1 MRFYHHRIIAVF
13 LVTCLFLLQG
23 TSPATAQTQSKS
35 YYFEEDEVVFEFDV
49 RLYQQAEA
57 DGTLKKLEFADFDIN
72 QIVVSGDFNKWSKKA
87 WKMKKVGPYTFQ
99 LRKKIKDFN
108 DDFTWQFK
116 FLINGHYWADPAN
129 LRVDEK
135 IISDDIWEGV
145 YNLDVYDV
153 KPVEH
158 GNASFFLEGFP
169 NAKQVI
175 LAGEFNGWNEHVLKM
190 KKVDNGWR
198 LDLELPVGRYE
209 YKFIADGE
217 WLHDPANPETVRNM
231 HGTLNSVLRLMKPVV
246 FELSGYLDAKKV
258 ILAGTFNHWN
268 ETDTRME
275 RTESGWKYTLNLA
288 AGKHFYKFIV
298 DGKWMTD
305 PANPLNE
312 YDPYGNLNSILLV
325 Q

>member
-1 MRFYHHRIIAVF
+1 MRIHNQPY
-13 LVTCLFLLQG
+13 LTFLLLPCLLLLAG
-23 TSPATAQTQSKS
+23 AKPLSAQTESKS
-35 YYFEEDEVVFEFDV
+35 YYFEEDEVVFEFDS
-49 RLYQQAEA
+49 RLYQKAA
-57 DGTLKKLEFADFDIN
+57 LDGTLQKLEFADFDIN
-72 QIVVSGDFNKWSKKA
+72 QVVISGDFNNWSKKA
-87 WKMKKVGPYTFQ
+87 WKMKKIGPYTFQ
-99 LRKKIKDFN
+99 LRKKIKSFN

-129 LRVDEK
+129 LRVNEK

-145 YNLDVYDV
+145 YNLDVYNIQ
-153 KPVEH
+153 PVEH

-175 LAGEFNGWNEHVLKM
+175 LSGEFNGWNEHALKM
-190 KKVDNGWR
+190 NKVENGWR

-217 WLHDPANPETVRNM
+217 WLHDPANPETVRNAP
-231 HGTLNSVLRLMKPVV
+231 GTLNSVLRLTKTVV
-246 FELSGYLDAKKV
+246 FELSGYLDANQV
-258 ILAGTFNHWN
+258 ILAGSFNDWN
-268 ETDTRME
+268 EKNTRME
-275 RTESGWKYTLNLA
+275 RTESGWKYSISLA
-288 AGKHFYKFIV
+288 AGKHYYKFIV

-305 PANPLNE
+305 PGNPLNE